1 MSPLLHFVEHPLQ
14 EFALV
19 FMGVVYVTR
28 LLWFFRR
35 FKKTSELQPPTGSRN
50 TGRALG
56 VVYSLG
62 IIALPWHMESYRKKP
77 WMYAQFAFFHLGVAG
92 CITLSFLIP
101 YAPETLTNASVVRLI
116 QALCAIA
123 GIIGVYR
130 FLRRVI
136 DKTMRAISAPDDY
149 FSVVLLSAW
158 LFLGAIVAPNTKDLH
173 DILVAY
179 FIVTAFFLVYVPFSK
194 ISHYLY
200 YPIARFYL
208 GRTMGH
214 RGVFPIPSHWPT
226 VGEANR

>member
-14 EFALV
+14 EFALA
-19 FMGVVYVTR
+19 FMGTVYVFR
-28 LLWFFRR
+28 LVWFFRR
-35 FKKTSELQPPTGSRN
+35 FKKPIELQPPTGSRN
-50 TGRALG
+50 TGRTLG

-77 WMYAQFAFFHLGVAG
+77 WMYVQFALFHLGIAT

-101 YAPETLTNASVVRLI
+101 YAPSALESVSVVRFI
-116 QALCAIA
+116 QALCVIA
-123 GIIGVYR
+123 GVIGVYR
-130 FLRRVI
+130 FLRRVT

-149 FSVVLLSAW
+149 FSIVLLSLW
-158 LFLGAIVAPNTKDLH
+158 LFLGAIVAPNTEDLH
-173 DILVAY
+173 DILVVY
-179 FIVTAFFLVYVPFSK
+179 FVVTAFFLVYVPFSK

-226 VGEANR
+226 VGEAKR